1 MSWYRLVFVIVMY
14 ISFSHAHGVLKAKE
28 LMSVSDDELIITGLL
43 YDEYR
48 AYENARQVYARLFDT
63 THAEVYLY
71 KEAKASLLGKSH
83 VNESLERL
91 KTWDKEHP
99 TLESKRLLIPLYLTV
114 NKVELAQTEAE
125 YLLEH
130 SAEAMDLE
138 LASNPFLYAGDFT
151 RALSLLSKVY
161 EQTLNEVILLRMTE
175 IMDIYTEERKRAIT
189 LLESHRRMHAFS
201 TNILAKLVT
210 LYSKEKDVDGLMQT
224 YTALYLEYKDEKILE
239 KVIDTY
245 AYKNDLT
252 GAIAFLEEHKVGDH
266 ILYELYKS
274 KRYFDKAIKLIDRKY
289 SEDNDARWL
298 AEKGMLI
305 FEKADDKDDKEML
318 ALVVSNFEKATSMG
332 VDDSIYLNYYGYTLI
347 DKEVD
352 IKKGMQIIKDA
363 LVQQPDNT
371 YYLDSLAWG
380 HYKINECGKAYAL
393 MKRVVEEEGLEEEE
407 IVTHWNAIQKCK

>member
-1 MSWYRLVFVIVMY
+1 MSWNRLVLATVICF
-14 ISFSHAHGVLKAKE
+14 SFTHTHGVLQAKG
-28 LMSVSDDELIITGLL
+28 LMSISDDELIVTGLL
-43 YDEYR
+43 YDEYKS
-48 AYENARQVYARLFDT
+48 YENARQVYARLFDT

-71 KEAKASLLGKSH
+71 KEAKASLLGQSH
-83 VNESLERL
+83 INESLERL
-91 KTWDKEHP
+91 KIWDKEHP

-114 NKVELAQTEAE
+114 NEISLAQTEAE

-138 LASNPFLYAGDFT
+138 LASNPFLYAGDFS
-151 RALSLLSKVY
+151 RALNLLSKVY
-161 EQTLNEVILLRMTE
+161 EQTLNEVILLQMTE
-175 IMDIYTEERKRAIT
+175 IMDVYTQERKRAIA
-189 LLESHRRMHAFS
+189 LLESHRRMRAFNP
-201 TNILAKLVT
+201 NILAMLVT

-239 KVIDTY
+239 KIIDTY
-245 AYKNDLT
+245 AYKNDLA
-252 GAIAFLEEHKVGDH
+252 GAISFLEEHKVGDH

-318 ALVVSNFEKATSMG
+318 ALVVSNFEKATSLG

-352 IKKGMQIIKDA
+352 IKKGIQIIKDA
-363 LVQQPDNT
+363 LVQQPNNT

-380 HYKINECGKAYAL
+380 HYKINECGKAYVL
-393 MKRVVEEEGLEEEE
+393 MQRIVEEEGLEEEE
-407 IVTHWNAIQKCK
+407 ISSHWNAIQKCK